1 MTCPACGGENDR
13 TARFC
18 ARCGANLASAGVAS
32 EARKVVTVFFTD
44 VADSTALGERLDAE
58 LLRRVMWRYFDVVQN
73 VLERHGGTVEKFVGD
88 AVMAVFGVP
97 VVHEDDALRAVRAAA
112 EIGDAVGGLND
123 ELSREHGIRI
133 VTRTGVNTG
142 EVIVGGATSDQKLA
156 TGDAVN
162 VAARLEQAAAPG
174 EVLIGVTT
182 YAAVADVVHAEPAPP
197 VDAKGKSQPLA
208 AYRLLGLRPDVPA
221 FTRPISTPF
230 VGRREELGR
239 LRAAFDAA
247 TADGSAAL
255 ATIVGTPGIGKSR
268 LARELLGSLP
278 TEARVLVGRC
288 AAYGEGVPYLPLA
301 DVVRDAGD
309 ISALLAGVGH
319 GDVAARL
326 VHGAIG
332 TREGGGSPDE
342 TAWAFRRLFETLAAT
357 RPLVV
362 VIDDIHWAGAALLDL
377 IEYVAA
383 SSSGAPIFVLCTARP
398 DVFDVRPTWA
408 TPRPGA
414 TLVVLDPL
422 AQGDSDELVDALAR
436 ELAPALRNRVVATA
450 EGNPLFVEQLVA
462 HFADDPDT
470 ESMPPTIQALLAAR
484 IDRLEPEERAVVQ
497 RGSVEGRLF
506 HRGAVAA
513 LLDAD
518 TGASVGGTLLSLAR
532 KEFVRPDRS
541 LFPGDDGFRFNHVL
555 IRDVAYASMP
565 KELRSRLHERLA
577 GWLETRNGQL
587 AGHDEIVGYHL
598 EQAYRLDAELGRR
611 DDALALRAGVL
622 LRRAGEAALGRH
634 EAAAATGLLQR
645 AAELLAGAPAER
657 AAMLTDLGAALRDA
671 GSLVEAER
679 HFDEAIEE
687 ARSAGDE
694 LAELRGMVERGHL
707 MFMRGTGDAE
717 ELRRIAQ
724 RAIDVFRTDA
734 DLADA
739 WELMGTARLR
749 ARDRAGQ
756 LEALLR
762 AREHAV
768 ASGDIRRQIEA
779 WNQVGGSMLFGRTP
793 LAEVKE
799 FLEAEIAWAREH
811 GLPALEADALLMG
824 PYVDAR
830 VGDFDLGREKLERS
844 KAICR
849 ELGIAYG
856 LAEAHM
862 AGAELEVLASD
873 LPAAERE
880 LRDAIRVADEM
891 DADHYVA
898 LYRLRLARVL
908 IDQGRH
914 DDAFGE
920 LDEAAALYAGTPES
934 KVSRARILAARGRID
949 EAVALAREGV
959 EMDFEQDNLTQWAL
973 KLVDLSEVLGAAG
986 DRAGAEVALEQ
997 AIGLNDEKGN
1007 VVAAQQCRE
1016 RLASLRGQ
1024 LAPWNRA

>member
-1 MTCPACGGENDR
+1 MTCPACGRENDA
-13 TARFC
+13 TSRFC
-18 ARCGANLASAGVAS
+18 AGCGASLATAGVAS
-32 EARKVVTVFFTD
+32 EARKIVTVFFTD
-44 VADSTALGERLDAE
+44 VAESTALGERLDPE
-58 LLRRVMWRYFDVVQN
+58 LLRRVMWRYFDVVQGI
-73 VLERHGGTVEKFVGD
+73 LERHGGTVEKFVGD
-88 AVMAVFGVP
+88 AVLAIFGVP

-112 EIGDAVGGLND
+112 EIRDTLEGLND
-123 ELSREHGIRI
+123 KLGREHGIRI
-133 VTRTGVNTG
+133 ATRTGVNTG
-142 EVIVGGATSDQKLA
+142 EVIVGGGTPDQKLA

-162 VAARLEQAAAPG
+162 VAARLEQAASPG
-174 EVLIGVTT
+174 EVLIGAAT

-197 VDAKGKSQPLA
+197 VDAKGKSLPLA
-208 AYRLLGLRPDVPA
+208 AYRLIGLRPDVPA
-221 FTRPISTPF
+221 FTRPISTQF
-230 VGRREELGR
+230 VGRREELGT
-239 LRAAFDAA
+239 LRAAFDDAI
-247 TADGSAAL
+247 TGSSTTL

-268 LARELLGSLP
+268 LARELLDSVRDD
-278 TEARVLVGRC
+278 ARVLVGRC
-288 AAYGEGVPYLPLA
+288 TAYGEGIPYLPLA
-301 DVVRDAGD
+301 DLVRDAGD
-309 ISALLAGVGH
+309 IWRVLADVEH

-326 VHGAIG
+326 VHGAVG

-342 TAWAFRRLFETLAAT
+342 TAWAFRLLFETLAER

-362 VIDDIHWAGAALLDL
+362 VVDDIHWADPALLDL

-383 SSSGAPIFVLCTARP
+383 SSSGGRIFVLCTARP
-398 DVFDVRPTWA
+398 DLFDVRPTWA
-408 TPRPGA
+408 APSPGA
-414 TLVVLDPL
+414 TLVVLEPL
-422 AQGDSDELVDALAR
+422 GRGDSDELVDALAH
-436 ELAPALRNRVVATA
+436 ELAPAVRDRVVATA
-450 EGNPLFVEQLVA
+450 EGNPLFVEQLLA
-462 HFADDPDT
+462 HFADDPAAD
-470 ESMPPTIQALLAAR
+470 SVPPTIQALLAAR

-506 HRGAVAA
+506 HRGAVAE

-518 TGASVGGTLLSLAR
+518 TGASVGGTLLALAR

-555 IRDVAYASMP
+555 IRDVAYGSMP

-577 GWLETRNGQL
+577 DWLEVRNGHL

-598 EQAYRLDAELGRR
+598 EQAYRLGVELGRR
-611 DDALALRAGVL
+611 DDALALRAGAL
-622 LRRAGEAALGRH
+622 LRRAGEAALARH
-634 EAAAATGLLQR
+634 EASAATGLLQR
-645 AAELLAGAPAER
+645 AAELLTAAPGAR
-657 AAMLTDLGAALRDA
+657 AALLTDLGAALRDV

-694 LAELRGMVERGHL
+694 LAELRAMVERGHL
-707 MFMRGTGDAE
+707 MFMRGAGDADD
-717 ELRRIAQ
+717 LRRIAE
-724 RAIDVFRTDA
+724 RAIDTFETDA

-799 FLEAEIAWAREH
+799 FLEAELAWAREH
-811 GLPALEADALLMG
+811 GFPALEADALLMG

-830 VGDFDLGREKLERS
+830 LGDVELGREKLERS

-862 AGAELEVLASD
+862 AGSELEVLAGD

-914 DDAFGE
+914 DDAAVE

-934 KVSRARILAARGRID
+934 KVSRACILAARGRID
-949 EAVALAREGV
+949 EAVALAREAA
-959 EMDFEQDNLTQWAL
+959 EMDFERDNLTQWAL
-973 KLVDLSEVLGAAG
+973 KLVDLSEVLRAAG
-986 DRAGAEVALEQ
+986 DLAGAEAALEQ
-997 AIGLNDEKGN
+997 AINLNDEKGN

-1016 RLASLRGQ
+1016 RLTSLRAVG
-1024 LAPWNRA
+1024 